1 MNIEQ
6 QLNAL
11 KTGETLLVR
20 ALKTR
25 TNKIQLEF
33 AERIKSIEGNP
44 GSLLAMLNASDPK
57 FTSGA
62 RRAWIPVEVSD
73 AATLFNINLGDDA
86 PWTLTA
92 SGKDELILGIL
103 NPTVTDMRVRVLI
116 NETTVPRDTYQADN
130 VQTTAKRKGANG
142 DFIKHKGQYIFS
154 NTSVA
159 LLPEGATPEHVLL
172 TPDTAVVAP
181 LQVVEQ
187 ATAIVDE
194 VGI

>member
-1 MNIEQ
+1 MDINS
-6 QLNAL
+6 QLNSL

-33 AERIKSIEGNP
+33 AERVRSVEGNP

-62 RRAWIPVEVSD
+62 RRAWIPVEISD

-92 SGKDELILGIL
+92 TGKDELILGII
-103 NPTVTDMRVRVLI
+103 NPTVTDMRLRLQI
-116 NETTVPRDTYQADN
+116 NETVEPTEWQAENTDTA
-130 VQTTAKRKGANG
+130 AKRKGAEG

-154 NTSVA
+154 NTGVVLMKKGENPEHTVLTADTASVA
-159 LLPEGATPEHVLL
+159 
-172 TPDTAVVAP
+172 AP
-181 LQVVEQ
+181 
-187 ATAIVDE
+187 ASAKIMDE
-194 VGI
+194 VGL

>member
-6 QLNAL
+6 QLNTL

-20 ALKTR
+20 ALKTK
-25 TNKIQLEF
+25 TNKVQLEF

-62 RRAWIPVEVSD
+62 RRAWIPVEISD
-73 AATLFNINLGDDA
+73 ASAKFGINLGDDA
-86 PWTLTA
+86 SWTLTA
-92 SGKDELILGIL
+92 SGKDELILGLL
-103 NPTVTDMRVRVLI
+103 NPTVADMRVRVLI
-116 NETTVPRDTYQADN
+116 NETTVPKDAYQADN

-142 DFIKHKGQYIFS
+142 DFIKYKGQYIFS
-154 NTSVA
+154 NTAVA
-159 LLPEGATPEHVLL
+159 LLPEGTEPQHVLL

-181 LQVVEQ
+181 LQVVGQ

>member
-1 MNIEQ
+1 MDINS
-6 QLNAL
+6 QLNSL

-33 AERIKSIEGNP
+33 AERVRSVEGNP

-62 RRAWIPVEVSD
+62 RRAWIPVEISD

-92 SGKDELILGIL
+92 TGKDELILGIL

-116 NETTVPRDTYQADN
+116 TETTVPKDAYQADN

-142 DFIKHKGQYIFS
+142 EFIKHKGQYIFS
-154 NTSVA
+154 NTDVA
-159 LLPEGATPEHVLL
+159 LLPEGTEPKHVLL
-172 TPDTAVVAP
+172 APDTAVVGTTQGVA
-181 LQVVEQ
+181 
-187 ATAIVDE
+187 ATATITDE
-194 VGI
+194 VGM

>member
-6 QLNAL
+6 KLNAL
-11 KTGETLLVR
+11 KTGETLLVK

-33 AERIKSIEGNP
+33 AERINSVEGNP
-44 GSLLAMLNASDPK
+44 NSLLAMLNASDPK

-92 SGKDELILGIL
+92 SGKDELVLGIL
-103 NPTVTDMRVRVLI
+103 NPTVTDMRVRVLV
-116 NETTVPRDTYQADN
+116 NETTVPRDKYQADN

-159 LLPEGATPEHVLL
+159 LLHEGASPEHVLL
-172 TPDTAVVAP
+172 TADVETVAP

-187 ATAIVDE
+187 AATIQDE

>member
-6 QLNAL
+6 QLNTL

-33 AERIKSIEGNP
+33 AERINSIEGNP
-44 GSLLAMLNASDPK
+44 NSLLAMLNASDPK

-62 RRAWIPVEVSD
+62 RRAWIPVEISD
-73 AATLFNINLGDDA
+73 AANLFDINLGDDA

-92 SGKDELILGIL
+92 SGKDELILGII

-116 NETTVPRDTYQADN
+116 NETTVPKDTYQADN
-130 VQTTAKRKGANG
+130 VETTAKRKGANG
-142 DFIKHKGQYIFS
+142 EFIKHKGQYIFS

-159 LLPEGATPEHVLL
+159 LLPEGGTPKHVLL
-172 TPDTAVVAP
+172 ASDAAVVTP